1 MKRKGSDH
9 VQTNG
14 ERTMPGD
21 VNIASV
27 AAILADAARV
37 NILLALSDGRSHAA
51 SELAHRARVTR
62 STASIHL
69 ARLVADG
76 FIEVEKQGRYRYFRL
91 INPAIGAALEAL
103 AVGAPPTVVHSLR
116 ESLVGDAVRKAR
128 ICSDHLAGRLGVRL
142 TQALLEKQV
151 LTSLEDGY
159 LLSERG
165 SQWLRDFGVESA
177 LIERGQLCLV
187 PRHPDW
193 SEHSFHLAGTIG
205 TLLMMRLF
213 ELEWIAHLPSS
224 RAVRVTEQGQAGLR
238 QVFGFQWE

>member
-1 MKRKGSDH
+1 
-9 VQTNG
+9 
-14 ERTMPGD
+14 MPGD

-27 AAILADAARV
+27 AAILADTTRV
-37 NILLALSDGRSHAA
+37 NILLALGDGRPHAA
-51 SELAHRARVTR
+51 SELARRARVTR

-76 FIEVEKQGRYRYFRL
+76 FVAVEKQGRYRYFRL
-91 INPAIGAALEAL
+91 VNPTIGIALEAL
-103 AVGAPPTVVHSLR
+103 AVNAPSKVVHSLR
-116 ESLVGDAVRKAR
+116 DSLQGEAVRKAR

-151 LTSLEDGY
+151 LTNLEDGY

-165 SQWLRDFGVESA
+165 AEWLSDFGLENS
-177 LIERGQLCLV
+177 LIEQGRLCLV

-193 SEHSFHLAGTIG
+193 SEHSFHLAGMMG
-205 TLLMMRLF
+205 ALLLKRLF

-224 RAVRVTEQGQAGLR
+224 RAVRVTEQGQAGLW
-238 QVFGFQWE
+238 QSFSVQWE

>member
-1 MKRKGSDH
+1 
-9 VQTNG
+9 
-14 ERTMPGD
+14 MPGD

-27 AAILADAARV
+27 ATVLADATRV
-37 NILLALSDGRSHAA
+37 NILLALGDGRPHAA
-51 SELAHRARVTR
+51 SELARRARVTR

-76 FIEVEKQGRYRYFRL
+76 FVTAEKQGRYRYFRL
-91 INPAIGAALEAL
+91 VNPTIGIALEAL
-103 AVGAPPTVVHSLR
+103 AVNAPSMVVHSLQ
-116 ESLVGDAVRKAR
+116 ESLQGEAIRKAR

-165 SQWLRDFGVESA
+165 SKWLRDFGLESP
-177 LIERGQLCLV
+177 LIEQERLCLV

-193 SEHSFHLAGTIG
+193 SEHSSHLAGMMG
-205 TLLMMRLF
+205 ALLMSRLF
-213 ELEWIAHLPSS
+213 ELGWIAHLPSS
-224 RAVRVTEQGQAGLR
+224 RAVRVTEKGQAGLQ